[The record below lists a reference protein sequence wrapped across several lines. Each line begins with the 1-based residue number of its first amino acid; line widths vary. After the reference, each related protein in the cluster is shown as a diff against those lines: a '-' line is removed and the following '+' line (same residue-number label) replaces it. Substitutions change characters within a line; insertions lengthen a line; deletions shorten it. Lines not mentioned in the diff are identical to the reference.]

1 MKGILFYMC
10 LVFPIPEKWFIMRL
24 LDEYVLAKIDHLEK
38 THLRAHFEMLLCW
51 IQPKNANELAF
62 AIVSLYYVHMFVKLS
77 YYWFITWSPMFPSR
91 PWRICSSVKFRWNA

>member
-1 MKGILFYMC
+1 MLN
-10 LVFPIPEKWFIMRL
+10 
-24 LDEYVLAKIDHLEK
+24 EYVLAKIDHLEK

-77 YYWFITWSPMFPSR
+77 YY
-91 PWRICSSVKFRWNA
+91 